1 MKLADALAEIIID
14 WLVSRVVDRNYEE
27 YGLPGRRDLEI
38 LYLICCTPN
47 FALFKD
53 SRLRLDTQCGHALD
67 HIIDSAINNEQGD
80 ISERNEL
87 AKSIFC
93 NIKVSSKTPRINQRM
108 TEIRGL
114 YLAASAEGIH
124 HG

>member
-1 MKLADALAEIIID
+1 MKLADALAEIMID
-14 WLVSRVVDRNYEE
+14 WLVSRVVDRSYEE

-53 SRLRLDTQCGHALD
+53 LRSRLDTQCGHALD

-80 ISERNEL
+80 ISERKEL
-87 AKSIFC
+87 AKNMFC
-93 NIKVSSKTPRINQRM
+93 NIKISSKTPRINQCM

-114 YLAASAEGIH
+114 YLVASAEGIY